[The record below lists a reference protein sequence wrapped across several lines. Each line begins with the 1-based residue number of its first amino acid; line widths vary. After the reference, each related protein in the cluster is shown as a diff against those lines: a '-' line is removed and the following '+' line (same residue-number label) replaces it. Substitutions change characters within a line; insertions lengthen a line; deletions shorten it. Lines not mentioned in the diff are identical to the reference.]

1 MLNKHNLIDVNYI
14 KRAIKIFIMAT
25 ILLLITIII
34 AYIFNPGEELLKQ
47 LGNKS
52 PERVSETQG
61 LTKVWGFIQTNG
73 FHVPIQ
79 MLILALIPI
88 PFLYTL
94 NLIVSIIIP
103 GIMFGFFI
111 NFDPY
116 KGFTGFISYIP
127 HYMFEIFSFCVM
139 ISGLYMLNKTIIR
152 KMSNIFRKN
161 KKRDYSLRNSL
172 IMLFKLYFLVSLPLI
187 VLAAFTE
194 TYVADMLLKLLN

>member
-1 MLNKHNLIDVNYI
+1 MLNIHNLIDFNYI

-34 AYIFNPGEELLKQ
+34 AYIFTPGEELLKQ

-52 PERVSETQG
+52 PERVSETHG

-73 FHVPIQ
+73 FHVTIQ

-103 GIMFGFFI
+103 GIMFGFLI

-139 ISGLYMLNKTIIR
+139 VSGLYMLNKTIIR
-152 KMSNIFRKN
+152 KISNIFRKN
-161 KKRDYSLRNSL
+161 KKRDYSLRISL

-194 TYVADMLLKLLN
+194 TYVADMLLKLMN